1 MCMQLVKNV
10 SVMFPCRLWAS
21 AMCCRYGAEDG
32 WEVVFG
38 YDQEKMMGDRAGAA
52 LVIDLKD
59 VDSKQRTPA
68 MSMV

>member
-1 MCMQLVKNV
+1 MCRTFC
-10 SVMFPCRLWAS
+10 VMYGL

-59 VDSKQRTPA
+59 VDSKQQTPA

>member
-1 MCMQLVKNV
+1 MRGL
-10 SVMFPCRLWAS
+10 AI
-21 AMCCRYGAEDG
+21 CCRYGAEDG

-52 LVIDLKD
+52 LVVDLKD

>member
-1 MCMQLVKNV
+1 MCNMLDTPAWLQLMIQWLAMQ
-10 SVMFPCRLWAS
+10 
-21 AMCCRYGAEDG
+21 CRYGAEDG
-32 WEVVFG
+32 WEVVYG

-59 VDSKQRTPA
+59 VDNKQRTPA